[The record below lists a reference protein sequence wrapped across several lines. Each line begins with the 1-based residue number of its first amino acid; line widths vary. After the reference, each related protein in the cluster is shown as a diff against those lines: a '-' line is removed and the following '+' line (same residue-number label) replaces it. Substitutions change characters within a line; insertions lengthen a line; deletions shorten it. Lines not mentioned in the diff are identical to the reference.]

1 MQHSFDVEIAK
12 EYGLKEAI
20 LMNHLWFWIEKNK
33 ANEIHYYDGTYWT
46 YNSVK
51 AFNKLF
57 PYLSERQ
64 INNTLKEL
72 KDKGIIQTGNYN
84 KSAYDRTM
92 WYAFTKTGVSIM
104 QKCKMEDAKI
114 SNGYVENVKPIP
126 DINTDIITDI
136 NTDNILSCE
145 VSKIGENNDKVKT
158 EIYKEIIE
166 YLNNKTKS
174 NFKYT
179 SKATQSKINAR
190 LNEGYSLNDFIVVI
204 DKKCLDWLNDSKMNV
219 YLRPETL
226 FGTKFESYLNQKSTK
241 NGNKPAWVEIDI
253 LEDKASDEEIKALE
267 ERLNRN

>member
-64 INNTLKEL
+64 INNTLKAL

-92 WYAFTKTGVSIM
+92 WYAFTKMGVSIM
-104 QKCKMEDAKI
+104 QKCKMEDTKM
-114 SNGYVENVKPIP
+114 SNGDVKNVKPIP
-126 DINTDIITDI
+126 DINTDINTDI
-136 NTDNILSCE
+136 KPCKREYGEFKNVLLTDDE
-145 VSKIGENNDKVKT
+145 YKKIEG
-158 EIYKEIIE
+158 
-166 YLNNKTKS
+166 
-174 NFKYT
+174 
-179 SKATQSKINAR
+179 INALYQIENLSR
-190 LNEGYSLNDFIVVI
+190 YIASTGKRYKSHYATILNWDRR
-204 DKKCLDWLNDSKMNV
+204 DKQQQENRK
-219 YLRPETL
+219 EH
-226 FGTKFESYLNQKSTK
+226 KSFQQLEYERQMK
-241 NGNKPAWVEIDI
+241 LLWGDDYNG
-253 LEDKASDEEIKALE
+253 
-267 ERLNRN
+267 

>member
-20 LMNHLWFWIEKNK
+20 LMNNLWFWIEKNK

-92 WYAFTKTGVSIM
+92 WYAFTKMGISIM
-104 QKCKMEDAKI
+104 QKCKMEDTKMQ
-114 SNGYVENVKPIP
+114 NGYVENVKPIP
-126 DINTDIITDI
+126 DNKPNNITDNKHI
-136 NTDNILSCE
+136 YGEFQNVLLTDEEYHKLEESNLLAYIEE
-145 VSKIGENNDKVKT
+145 VSSYIASTGKKYKSHYATILNWSRKDKNKEKKEYKSFQQLDYERQMKILWGE
-158 EIYKEIIE
+158 
-166 YLNNKTKS
+166 
-174 NFKYT
+174 
-179 SKATQSKINAR
+179 
-190 LNEGYSLNDFIVVI
+190 
-204 DKKCLDWLNDSKMNV
+204 DWH
-219 YLRPETL
+219 E
-226 FGTKFESYLNQKSTK
+226 
-241 NGNKPAWVEIDI
+241 
-253 LEDKASDEEIKALE
+253 
-267 ERLNRN
+267 

>member
-92 WYAFTKTGVSIM
+92 WYAFTKTGISIM
-104 QKCKMEDAKI
+104 QKCKMDYAKI
-114 SNGYVENVKPIP
+114 SNGNVENVKPIP
-126 DINTDIITDI
+126 DINTDIKPDIKPCKREYGEFKNVLLTD
-136 NTDNILSCE
+136 DEYKKL
-145 VSKIGENNDKVKT
+145 EN
-158 EIYKEIIE
+158 
-166 YLNNKTKS
+166 
-174 NFKYT
+174 
-179 SKATQSKINAR
+179 INALSQIENLSR
-190 LNEGYSLNDFIVVI
+190 YIASTGKRYKSHYATILNWDRR
-204 DKKCLDWLNDSKMNV
+204 DKQKEEKDKYKGLSFREQEL
-219 YLRPETL
+219 LR
-226 FGTKFESYLNQKSTK
+226 Q
-241 NGNKPAWVEIDI
+241 
-253 LEDKASDEEIKALE
+253 EEITKQWLE
-267 ERLNRN
+267 EG